1 MEYKVVKEY
10 LDAPDSPIQVV
21 IGEVLELVE
30 ESDPKGDWANWVL
43 CRGNNKR
50 GWVPKQ
56 ILDIDAG
63 AVTVLEDYTAVEH
76 SLKLGERVVK
86 IYELNGWIW
95 CRKLDSSEQEAWA
108 PLNHLVSI

>member
-1 MEYKVVKEY
+1 MEFKVVKEY

-21 IGEVLELVE
+21 TGEELDLVE

-43 CRGNNKR
+43 CRGNNKQ

-95 CRKLDSSEQEAWA
+95 CRKLDSSEQVAWA
-108 PLNHLVSI
+108 PLNHLVST